1 MPVDLALPL
10 ISGGNGPNKNGRT
23 LSARGAFLPGH
34 IFDALLGVRR
44 LTGGPPIISFSIP
57 VIPSFTLQKLVLPFD
72 LRRVADVIAFDVR
85 SLRSK
90 RGFSG

>member
-57 VIPSFTLQKLVLPFD
+57 ES
-72 LRRVADVIAFDVR
+72 
-85 SLRSK
+85 SLLSHSRNWFCHLIFP
-90 RGFSG
+90 GG